1 MTAEQNYLLLQEIE
15 ANRAFILLAYKQ
27 NPTLL
32 ARAELRIRQL
42 FDLPNAEGVPPSVCR
57 TQTAGD

>member
-1 MTAEQNYLLLQEIE
+1 MTAAQNYLLLREIE
-15 ANRAFILLAYKQ
+15 ANREFILLAYQQ

-42 FDLPNAEGVPPSVCR
+42 FDSQNEEPVSSSVC
-57 TQTAGD
+57 